1 MRSLLKLFFPD
12 QCQACD
18 ALLSRGEHLLCT
30 DCRHNLPVNLLH
42 HTTYNP
48 IKKVLYGRVSLE
60 LATSLFYFDKKSRV
74 QQLIHNLKYRN
85 QEQISAFLGDWLGAE
100 LAQVV
105 AYQNIDVVVPVP
117 LHANRLKERGYNQV
131 AGFGQRIATAL
142 QIDYNDRVLYRKKAT
157 KTQVFSN
164 RGGRSTEVIDSFGIT
179 EDQSL
184 KNKHIL
190 LVDDLITT
198 GGTLEGCALALN
210 RIEGIKISVAVMAI
224 AN

>member
-1 MRSLLKLFFPD
+1 MWSLLKLFFPD
-12 QCQACD
+12 QCQACENIL
-18 ALLSRGEHLLCT
+18 ARGETTLCT

-48 IKKVLYGRVSLE
+48 IKKVLYGRVTLE

-85 QEQISAFLGDWLGAE
+85 QERISGFLGDWLGAE
-100 LAQVV
+100 LATID
-105 AYQNIDVVVPVP
+105 AYKVIDYVVPVP
-117 LHANRLKERGYNQV
+117 LHPKRLKERGYNQV
-131 AGFGQRIATAL
+131 EGFGKGIAKAL
-142 QIDYNDRVLYRKKAT
+142 QVAYCDTVLYRKRAT

-164 RGGRSTEVIDSFGIT
+164 RGSRSTDVIESFGIT
-179 EDQSL
+179 ETETL
-184 KNKHIL
+184 KGKHIL

-198 GGTLEGCALALN
+198 GGTLEGCALALGK
-210 RIEGIKISVAVMAI
+210 IEGVTISVAVMAI

>member
-1 MRSLLKLFFPD
+1 VRSLLKLFFPD

-18 ALLSRGEHLLCT
+18 ALLSRGETLLCT
-30 DCRHNLPVNLLH
+30 DCRHNLPINLLH

-85 QEQISAFLGDWLGAE
+85 QEHISTFLGDWLGAE
-100 LAQVV
+100 LAHLEE
-105 AYQNIDVVVPVP
+105 YKKIDVVVPVP
-117 LHANRLKERGYNQV
+117 LHISRLKERGYNQV
-131 AGFGQRIATAL
+131 AGFGQGIAKAL
-142 QIDYNDRVLYRKKAT
+142 GISYNDKVLYRKKAT
-157 KTQVFSN
+157 KTQVFKN
-164 RGGRSTEVIDSFGIT
+164 RGGRGAEVIDSFDIT
-179 EDQSL
+179 ETQSL
-184 KNKHIL
+184 KNKHIM

-210 RIEGIKISVAVMAI
+210 KIEGVKISVVVMAI